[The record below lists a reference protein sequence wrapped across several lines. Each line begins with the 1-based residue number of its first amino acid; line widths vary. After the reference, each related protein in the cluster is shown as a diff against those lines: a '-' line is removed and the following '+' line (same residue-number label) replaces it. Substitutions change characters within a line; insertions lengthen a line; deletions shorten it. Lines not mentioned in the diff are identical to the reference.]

1 MAATPSVEI
10 PQYLSFFVAGEE
22 YGVGILKVREIL
34 EFDTITRVP
43 GTPPHVR
50 GVLNL
55 RGSVVPVIDLAVKL
69 GLPETQVTR
78 RTCVVIVE
86 VLLEGEPTVMGLM
99 ADAVSQVIELSPD
112 QVEPP
117 PPFGTGIRV
126 EFLQGM
132 GRAGKKFVLLL
143 DIERVLTTNEL
154 LAVASIAAA
163 GPPAGPPAE
172 SSPGGRPEEA
182 GTPAAAAPQAEP
194 GPES

>member
-1 MAATPSVEI
+1 MAATASAEI

-55 RGSVVPVIDLAVKL
+55 RGNVVPVIDLAVKL

-86 VLLEGEPTVMGLM
+86 VTLDGEPTVMGLL
-99 ADAVSQVIELSPD
+99 ADAVSQVIELPPD
-112 QVEPP
+112 QIEPP
-117 PPFGTGIRV
+117 PPFGTGIRL
-126 EFLQGM
+126 EFLEGM

-143 DIERVLTTNEL
+143 DIDRVLTTNEL
-154 LAVASIAAA
+154 LAVASIAE
-163 GPPAGPPAE
+163 G
-172 SSPGGRPEEA
+172 
-182 GTPAAAAPQAEP
+182 APQAGSP
-194 GPES
+194 PER